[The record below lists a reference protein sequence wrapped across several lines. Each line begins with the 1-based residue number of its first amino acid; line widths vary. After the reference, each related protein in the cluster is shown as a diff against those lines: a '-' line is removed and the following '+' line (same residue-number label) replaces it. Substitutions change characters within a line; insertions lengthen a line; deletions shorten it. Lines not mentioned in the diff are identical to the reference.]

1 MRPVYFNVI
10 ACKLIC
16 KQIKSLLVLVFMK
29 KAIFA
34 LEREKKILKGPTKFC
49 VKAFCSPVY
58 PIKTI
63 VKGC

>member
-1 MRPVYFNVI
+1 
-10 ACKLIC
+10 
-16 KQIKSLLVLVFMK
+16 MK

-63 VKGC
+63 VKGCWQRSCLNTFFGGEKEWCDCKDTI